1 VTNDIHVFGESFGG
15 LLEMCYLCRR
25 FSDNHKTEP
34 DTNSKM
40 EIYEKKHS
48 FYAAVQLVK
57 YAVFIALGIAM
68 IRVGRDVLRHYPE
81 WVWWLWLLVAAFFII
96 MSVAVLWSG
105 INRYLDLHVNNMPAI
120 IIEKDCLK
128 IYSSGKYHIIRWSE
142 VQDFKS
148 VHMSK
153 VRNMFYPIYKDD
165 KRNGSRI
172 GLQFHRDAFYCD
184 YLTIS
189 EQELFELL
197 KKHID

>member
-1 VTNDIHVFGESFGG
+1 MNVKNNYFSGNRDRSACRWLLKGRKKFRWIFGESFGG

-105 INRYLDLHVNNMPAI
+105 IN
-120 IIEKDCLK
+120 
-128 IYSSGKYHIIRWSE
+128 
-142 VQDFKS
+142 
-148 VHMSK
+148 
-153 VRNMFYPIYKDD
+153 D

-172 GLQFHRDAFYCD
+172 GMQFHRDAFYCD

>member
-1 VTNDIHVFGESFGG
+1 MKLSSLIEKLDYELYSGSVDCDITTLTYDSRKVEEGSLFVCISGAVRDAHDFI
-15 LLEMCYLCRR
+15 
-25 FSDNHKTEP
+25 P
-34 DTNSKM
+34 DV
-40 EIYEKKHS
+40 IEKGAK
-48 FYAAVQLVK
+48 
-57 YAVFIALGIAM
+57 
-68 IRVGRDVLRHYPE
+68 
-81 WVWWLWLLVAAFFII
+81 
-96 MSVAVLWSG
+96 
-105 INRYLDLHVNNMPAI
+105 AI

-172 GLQFHRDAFYCD
+172 GMQFHRDAFYCD

>member
-1 VTNDIHVFGESFGG
+1 
-15 LLEMCYLCRR
+15 MCYLCRR

-34 DTNSKM
+34 NTNSKM

-105 INRYLDLHVNNMPAI
+105 IN
-120 IIEKDCLK
+120 
-128 IYSSGKYHIIRWSE
+128 
-142 VQDFKS
+142 
-148 VHMSK
+148 
-153 VRNMFYPIYKDD
+153 D

-172 GLQFHRDAFYCD
+172 GLQLHRDAFYCD

>member
-1 VTNDIHVFGESFGG
+1 
-15 LLEMCYLCRR
+15 
-25 FSDNHKTEP
+25 
-34 DTNSKM
+34 M

-105 INRYLDLHVNNMPAI
+105 IN
-120 IIEKDCLK
+120 
-128 IYSSGKYHIIRWSE
+128 
-142 VQDFKS
+142 
-148 VHMSK
+148 
-153 VRNMFYPIYKDD
+153 D

-172 GLQFHRDAFYCD
+172 EMQFHRDAFYCD